1 MKKVMAFLLAL
12 VLLMGTAAVA
22 EDVQEIE
29 FKPTLT
35 DALDK
40 TAAEWAS
47 TSTNRALLTWLLLI
61 DITLE
66 NKIDSDTLATFVSNT
81 SYVGRE
87 GAFLIVVGRLDDE
100 GLIIYYAPL
109 LNSAYYLE
117 VEGVTSDSMVDMIA
131 NGTITANCSDGVY
144 KNDVSDLISVGSQ
157 LTEIF
162 SD

>member
-1 MKKVMAFLLAL
+1 MKRIMAFLLAL

-22 EDVQEIE
+22 EDLQEIE

-40 TAAEWAS
+40 AAAEWAS

-61 DITLE
+61 DITME
-66 NKIDSDTLATFVSNT
+66 NKIDSDTLASFVSNT

-109 LNSAYYLE
+109 LNSAYYME
-117 VEGVTSDSMVDMIA
+117 VEGVTSDSMVDMIV
-131 NGTITANCSDGVY
+131 NSTITANCSDGVY